1 MEQIY
6 VFKVGSTFLKTQK
19 THGDFDTWILA
30 SFGNHTRC
38 ITVVDVEDGDALPAP
53 ELCSKVIISGSHNM
67 VGDNLPW
74 NLDLEK
80 WIQKASDIGVSML
93 GICFGHQLIA
103 RALGGS
109 VVSHPKGIEIGTVPV
124 ELNENAQGDE
134 LFGSMPEDF
143 SAHVSHTQ
151 TISRLPEGAVVL
163 ASNAFEKHHVVRYAP
178 SIWGVQFHPEFL
190 EDVMIEYIVRQR
202 KDLVNDWF
210 DIGKLIDTVTETDV
224 AASVITSFVSMKQES
239 RMVG

>member
-19 THGDFDTWILA
+19 THGDFDAWILA
-30 SFGNHTRC
+30 SFDSKTQC
-38 ITVVDVEDGDALPAP
+38 VTVVDVEDGDVLPAP
-53 ELCSKVIISGSHNM
+53 QLCSKVIISGSHNM
-67 VGDNLPW
+67 VSDNLPW

-80 WIQKASDIGVSML
+80 WIQNAAAVGVSIL

-109 VVSHPKGIEIGTVPV
+109 VVNHSKGIEVGTVPI
-124 ELNENAQGDE
+124 EMSETAIGDE
-134 LFGSMPEDF
+134 LFGALPQDF
-143 SAHVSHTQ
+143 SAHASHTQ

-163 ASNAFEKHHVVRYAP
+163 ASNAFEKNHIVRYAP
-178 SIWGVQFHPEFL
+178 SIWGVQFHPEFT

-202 KDLVNDWF
+202 KNLVNDWF
-210 DIGKLIDTVTETDV
+210 DIGKLIDEVTETSV
-224 AASVITSFVSMKQES
+224 AAGVIAAFAGMVQEN
-239 RMVG
+239 RMAG